1 MRYLRTSI
9 SLLFAMFVFC
19 VTSNESQGLPD
30 PATGGKDDGPVDIL
44 ILRGH
49 AEMNFGKQPP
59 LDETYQKKL
68 QEAGFRVT
76 TAPYS
81 GDMAVAEWKPLS
93 LEYLRQFNVV
103 VYLNPSPAYGGGY
116 FDAAFWRGGPYL
128 LQVRENWETLRQYV
142 EAGGGLF
149 IVPALEELC
158 MRTSSSHQR
167 LFQLFDMD
175 TTALLS
181 MTRLTVKRW
190 PRLLKSFPSITAG
203 QRI

>member
-1 MRYLRTSI
+1 MTARLIFS
-9 SLLFAMFVFC
+9 FC
-19 VTSNESQGLPD
+19 AVTRNEF
-30 PATGGKDDGPVDIL
+30 
-44 ILRGH
+44 R
-49 AEMNFGKQPP
+49 KQPP
-59 LDETYQKKL
+59 LDETYQKL

-81 GDMAVAEWKPLS
+81 GDMAVAEWRPLS

-116 FDAAFWRGGPYL
+116 FDAAFWRGGPHL

-175 TTALLS
+175 TTCAVVHDEAH
-181 MTRLTVKRW
+181 REEVAKVI
-190 PRLLKSFPSITAG
+190 KSFPSITAG